1 MRKPLL
7 ILLTVLIAS
16 FHASAQPGTLDLS
29 FNPGDLGFRHGD
41 GFNSTVFTVV
51 EQPDGKVLV
60 GGEFVRFSDV
70 TANRLIR
77 LNADG
82 TPDTGFNIGSGA
94 SGSVRSIKLLQ
105 DGRILVAG
113 GFQSINGVP
122 RSRVAMLF
130 PDGTI
135 DPSFDPGAGPDAD
148 VERAIPLTN
157 GKVLIGGWFTTVS
170 GSNAVRLAR
179 LNADGTLDPAFN
191 VGTGPSNGISD
202 MVLQPDGKLL
212 VSGSFQTV
220 NGSNARGVVR
230 LLASGAVD
238 NTFSTGTGPTFDAI
252 VSSMA
257 LQPDGKIVIGGSFT
271 QFNGANRRRI
281 ARLNATGSV
290 DTSFQPG
297 TGADNSVIAVALQPD
312 GKVLVT
318 GTFTSFNN
326 QPWQRLVRLEANG
339 GIDNTF
345 VPVDGL
351 NSSGFAFHVAPD
363 GRFLLGGQFIK
374 YNGHFQLRI
383 IKAFA
388 DGAVDTSF
396 MPNTGLNGVAYA
408 LARLPD
414 GRILVGGEFAKYN
427 GVTRRGLCR
436 VWPDGAI
443 DPSFDTGEGF
453 NDEVRALA
461 IQPDGR
467 VVVAGYFTRFNGV
480 VRNRIARLMPDG
492 SLDVSFDPGAGLS
505 EGGLEV
511 LLQPDGKILVGGVFQ
526 QVAGANKRGIA
537 RLNSDGSLD
546 DTFIGS
552 GVNGDVQALT
562 FDYDGR
568 LLVGGNFT
576 SINGVNRTDIARLLL
591 DGTVDLSFQAPASN
605 STIHDVIVQ
614 PDSMILIC
622 GGFSQMGASTRQC
635 MARLGINGAL
645 DTGFNISNPNEGII
659 YRMELQP
666 DGRIIAGG
674 IFNSVGGTSQR
685 AFVRLLPNGAV
696 DGSYQVGVAANNVI
710 FALLLQEDG
719 SVYIGGSFFEYN
731 GIGRN
736 RLARING
743 DFTTSITDL
752 GVEAQ
757 HAWPNPCTDVLYLTQ
772 PFQGELYDSRGAW
785 LRTYSNTSALSVQ
798 DLTPGVYLLRSRSGE
813 VTRFVKE

>member
-1 MRKPLL
+1 
-7 ILLTVLIAS
+7 
-16 FHASAQPGTLDLS
+16 
-29 FNPGDLGFRHGD
+29 
-41 GFNSTVFTVV
+41 
-51 EQPDGKVLV
+51 
-60 GGEFVRFSDV
+60 
-70 TANRLIR
+70 
-77 LNADG
+77 
-82 TPDTGFNIGSGA
+82 
-94 SGSVRSIKLLQ
+94 
-105 DGRILVAG
+105 
-113 GFQSINGVP
+113 
-122 RSRVAMLF
+122 
-130 PDGTI
+130 
-135 DPSFDPGAGPDAD
+135 
-148 VERAIPLTN
+148 
-157 GKVLIGGWFTTVS
+157 
-170 GSNAVRLAR
+170 
-179 LNADGTLDPAFN
+179 
-191 VGTGPSNGISD
+191 
-202 MVLQPDGKLL
+202 
-212 VSGSFQTV
+212 
-220 NGSNARGVVR
+220 
-230 LLASGAVD
+230 
-238 NTFSTGTGPTFDAI
+238 
-252 VSSMA
+252 
-257 LQPDGKIVIGGSFT
+257 
-271 QFNGANRRRI
+271 
-281 ARLNATGSV
+281 
-290 DTSFQPG
+290 
-297 TGADNSVIAVALQPD
+297 
-312 GKVLVT
+312 
-318 GTFTSFNN
+318 
-326 QPWQRLVRLEANG
+326 
-339 GIDNTF
+339 
-345 VPVDGL
+345 
-351 NSSGFAFHVAPD
+351 
-363 GRFLLGGQFIK
+363 
-374 YNGHFQLRI
+374 
-383 IKAFA
+383 
-388 DGAVDTSF
+388 

-696 DGSYQVGVAANNVI
+696 DESYQVGVAANNVI

-743 DFTTSITDL
+743 DFSTSIT
-752 GVEAQ
+752 AQ
-757 HAWPNPCTDVLYLTQ
+757 DTEFIHAWPNPCTDILHLAQ
-772 PFQGELYDSRGAW
+772 PFHGELYDSRGAW

-798 DLTPGVYLLRSRSGE
+798 DLKPGVYVLRSRSGE